1 MSKYIPSMQSLQAFH
16 AVARFGSTVRAA
28 DHLNITPSAVS
39 HQLRK
44 IEDQLGVKLYRQNGR
59 NIELTSAGNRY
70 ASKIGAALGMIAE
83 SSAALEE
90 SEPHG
95 DLTIC
100 CAEGIGSFWFSRR
113 IGHFADRFPT
123 LSIKMV
129 ATADP
134 QDVYRGHVDA
144 SIVYGD
150 GNWKDMQVHLLYPL
164 SFFPVCSPALVE
176 NVGKISRPDDLA
188 AYRLL
193 HHGDH
198 SDWAAWLA
206 AARVKK
212 VDPTSGMVFSDINHS
227 LSAAIAGH
235 GIAIA
240 DNVLVRDS
248 LRDGSLIRLFN
259 EAIPGPRSYYLVVS
273 DEKRSEPGCAAFVDW
288 ILAEI
293 ED

>member
-1 MSKYIPSMQSLQAFH
+1 MQSLLAFH

-39 HQLRK
+39 HQLRR
-44 IEDQLGVKLYRQNGR
+44 IEDRLGVRLYRQSGR
-59 NIELTSAGNRY
+59 NIELTSAGKRY
-70 ASKIGAALGMIAE
+70 ANKIGEALALITE
-83 SSAALEE
+83 SSAALED

-113 IGHFADRFPT
+113 IGRFASRFPA
-123 LSIKMV
+123 LSLKMI
-129 ATADP
+129 ASADP
-134 QDVYRGHVDA
+134 LDVYRSHVDA

-164 SFFPVCSPALVE
+164 TFFPVCSPALIE
-176 NVGKISRPDDLA
+176 NMGKVSRPDDLA
-188 AYRLL
+188 GYRLL

-206 AARVKK
+206 AARAKK
-212 VDPTSGMVFSDINHS
+212 VDPGSGIVFSEINHS
-227 LSAAIAGH
+227 LSAAIAGQ

-240 DNVLVRDS
+240 DNVLVSDA

-259 EAIPGPRSYYLVVS
+259 DEIPGPKSYYLVVS
-273 DEKRSEPGCAAFVDW
+273 DEKRGQPGCAAFIDW
-288 ILAEI
+288 ILAEV
-293 ED
+293 EP